1 MSIWLLILALVVL
14 SIIAVVVRVRQPS
27 ELEKLSSEL
36 GILINEE
43 RFEEALPLAEKAV
56 SLAEGEL
63 DQWTQNLGSHHTNLI
78 VTGQLASA
86 LGTLGQL
93 QFRMEDTDGAE
104 ASYQRA
110 ISVLESSITQ
120 DLLIPEDDRTP
131 PPPHPDLP
139 EALLNLAFFYSET
152 ERSAQAASTLRQTIE
167 VEEALDGKD
176 HPVLALP
183 LVNLAEALGHLG
195 EQEEAESALLRA
207 IAVAEPHA
215 ASGEAVEF
223 ILFAAFNNL
232 GQMFKRQGRVE
243 EAAAAL
249 QRALEIAEHNVEEHR
264 PAIERIRNA
273 LAELEAP

>member
-1 MSIWLLILALVVL
+1 MPIWPFVIAVILLLIIGLVL
-14 SIIAVVVRVRQPS
+14 RVRSPT
-27 ELEKLSSEL
+27 EREKLQVEL
-36 GILINEE
+36 AGLIEQE
-43 RFEEALPLAEKAV
+43 RFEEAMPLAERAV
-56 SLAEGEL
+56 DAADREFEKWTRDLGE
-63 DQWTQNLGSHHTNLI
+63 HHTNMM
-78 VTGQLASA
+78 VAGWLAGA

-93 QFRMEDTDGAE
+93 QFRMEDTDAAE

-120 DLLIPEDDRTP
+120 DLLIPADDRTP
-131 PPPHPDLP
+131 SPPHPDLP

-152 ERSAQAASTLRQTIE
+152 ERFAQAASTLRQTIE

-232 GQMFKRQGRVE
+232 GQMYKRQGRVE
-243 EAAAAL
+243 EATAAL
-249 QRALEIAEHNVEEHR
+249 QQALEIAEHNVEEHR
-264 PAIERIRNA
+264 PAIEGIRST